1 MTVRPWLTRRTLLQA
16 SGFGIGNLALA
27 YLLNHEGLSAAEH
40 TAAGSVLPQN
50 LKPRSGH
57 FPACARAMVHFMQN
71 GGPSQMDLFDPKP
84 ELQKRTG
91 QGIPESVE
99 IYQKGNSDKVLGC
112 PFKFHHRGKCGMQ
125 LSEVLPHLGTV
136 ADDIALVRSM
146 YTEHN
151 NHTEALVMMSTGK
164 LFQGRPTVGAWIS
177 YALGTENQNL
187 PAYVVLRDP
196 AGYNTSGKL
205 VWSSGWLP
213 ALHQGTELSTT
224 GSPVLNLQP
233 AHPVPQEVQRDSLE
247 FLAELNREH
256 RQQYPQE
263 TELEARMQN
272 YELAA
277 RMQLKAAQAID
288 ISRESPATRKLYG
301 LDDPVTAAYG
311 TRCLLAR
318 RLIEAGVRF
327 VQVFP
332 PAGQPW
338 DAHSDVKGENE
349 TICRV
354 TDLPVA
360 GFIKDLKSR
369 GLLASTLVLWTG
381 EFGRLPVSQNGKGRD
396 HNRNAFSLFLAGGGI
411 KAGHVHGA
419 TDDFGYKAVTDRVG
433 VPDLHATILHQLGLD
448 HRRLGYPYRGR
459 EETLTDAPVSKAH
472 VVAKLLERPPEV
484 QEEESAPAPSIG
496 LSGSLVIEPKKP

>member
-1 MTVRPWLTRRTLLQA
+1 MTRQRWLTRRHFLHH
-16 SGFGIGNLALA
+16 SGLGIGGLALA
-27 YLLNHEGLSAAEH
+27 WLLEDERAAAAEH
-40 TAAGSVLPQN
+40 GRALPQD
-50 LKPRSGH
+50 LRPRHGH
-57 FPACARAMVHFMQN
+57 FPARARAMVHFMQN

-91 QGIPESVE
+91 QSIPESVE
-99 IYQKGNSDKVLGC
+99 IYQKGNSDKILGC
-112 PFKFHHRGKCGMQ
+112 PFRFERRGTCGME
-125 LSEVLPHLGTV
+125 LADVMPHLGTV
-136 ADDIALVRSM
+136 ADDITLVRSM

-164 LFQGRPTVGAWIS
+164 LFQGRPTLGAWIS

-213 ALHQGTELSTT
+213 ALYQGTEFSTK

-233 AHPVPQEVQRDSLE
+233 AHPVPEGVQRDSLD
-247 FLAELNREH
+247 FLAQLNQEH
-256 RQQYPQE
+256 RRQYPQE
-263 TELEARMQN
+263 TELEARIQN

-277 RMQLKAAQAID
+277 RMQLKAADAID
-288 ISRESPATRKLYG
+288 LSRETAATRKLYG

-349 TICRV
+349 KICAV
-354 TDLPVA
+354 TDRPVA
-360 GFIKDLKSR
+360 GFIRDLKSR
-369 GLLASTLVLWTG
+369 GLLSSTVVLWTG

-396 HNRNAFSLFLAGGGI
+396 HNRNAFSLFLAGGGL

-419 TDDFGYKAVTDRVG
+419 TDDFGYKAVTDRVS

-448 HRRLGYPYRGR
+448 HRKLGYPYRGR
-459 EETLTDAPVSKAH
+459 EETLTDAPVSKAR
-472 VVAKLLERPPEV
+472 VVAKLLERAPEIH
-484 QEEESAPAPSIG
+484 EEETAPAPSIG